1 MTAPDEAA
9 AFPALAAI
17 FSRRSRRFPLGGSLT
32 GPLAYTSDAKPLP
45 LSEEEEAILVAAA
58 TGVTGIIREEWLF
71 LDAGGQPTGGDKLAS
86 FTGRTYPSPLASKST
101 EVFWTNDAGTY
112 LLPQR
117 DVRAGSYTENQS
129 PADHGMLRG
138 TAARLSA
145 ERLEIPRRQPN
156 LFAFNHQL
164 INVPGSTVFIPI
176 ADMTRQCI
184 TAMLLYFDRPH
195 GYYLVDC
202 GLGGDPLRPFVAS
215 GLLSDAHPVDLADFE
230 RWQMVDANGVESGL
244 VVANLAT
251 ATQALGL
258 GGHPFSGGKGRVIMG
273 GERHWHAIGGTGPAS
288 GLGFRFHRVPDGA
301 PARPLPHDF
310 SPAHIRAGLE
320 RSLRLLRTDHLDLLQ
335 LHMSPSLA
343 TIQADHAVKTLQ
355 SLRDEGKVRFIGSSS
370 TIPHLWDLLDLEVFD
385 AFQIPYSALE
395 RDHEVAITEA
405 HQRGAGVIIRG
416 GVAKGGPRPDRPQ
429 FKNVWEAW
437 DAAGLGQLLEAGQSP
452 VEFVLRFTLAQPG
465 LSTII
470 VGTASVGHLQDNMAR
485 ALQGPLPADVYQE
498 ARQRL
503 DAVGVAPLRRDQAA

>member
-129 PADHGMLRG
+129 PADHGMLHG
-138 TAARLSA
+138 TAVRLSA

-195 GYYLVDC
+195 GYYLVDRR
-202 GLGGDPLRPFVAS
+202 LDGDPLRPFVTS

-301 PARPLPHDF
+301 PAGAGQEIPVGLDGLFEGAIPPYHPTIEDAVDFVVGLRWGEQGIFTGGGLTPWTDPAIVTRIPRPCAEAVAATKTMARYIWDSYGRF
-310 SPAHIRAGLE
+310 PATIDPFLTTVWYQAHHLDVGFYDRFYPPEAVPGHIR
-320 RSLRLLRTDHLDLLQ
+320 THL
-335 LHMSPSLA
+335 
-343 TIQADHAVKTLQ
+343 
-355 SLRDEGKVRFIGSSS
+355 
-370 TIPHLWDLLDLEVFD
+370 
-385 AFQIPYSALE
+385 
-395 RDHEVAITEA
+395 
-405 HQRGAGVIIRG
+405 
-416 GVAKGGPRPDRPQ
+416 
-429 FKNVWEAW
+429 
-437 DAAGLGQLLEAGQSP
+437 
-452 VEFVLRFTLAQPG
+452 
-465 LSTII
+465 
-470 VGTASVGHLQDNMAR
+470 AR
-485 ALQGPLPADVYQE
+485 WHP
-498 ARQRL
+498 
-503 DAVGVAPLRRDQAA
+503 

>member
-1 MTAPDEAA
+1 VTAPDEAA

-45 LSEEEEAILVAAA
+45 LSDTEEAILVAAA
-58 TGVTGIIREEWLF
+58 TGVTGIIREEWPF

-86 FTGRTYPSPLASKST
+86 FTGRTFASPLANKST

-117 DVRAGSYTENQS
+117 DVRAVSYTENQT
-129 PADHGMLRG
+129 PADHHALRG

-195 GYYLVDC
+195 GYYLVDRR
-202 GLGGDPLRPFVAS
+202 LDGDPLRPFVTS

-258 GGHPFSGGKGRVIMG
+258 GGHPFSGGKGRVVMG

-301 PARPLPHDF
+301 PVAAGEEIPVGLDDLFEGAIPPYHPTIEDAVDFVVGLRWGEHGVFTGDGLTPWTDPAVVARIPRPSAEAVAATKTMTRYIWDSYGRF
-310 SPAHIRAGLE
+310 PATTDPFLTTVWYQAHHLDVGFYDRFYPPEAVPEHIR
-320 RSLRLLRTDHLDLLQ
+320 THL
-335 LHMSPSLA
+335 
-343 TIQADHAVKTLQ
+343 
-355 SLRDEGKVRFIGSSS
+355 
-370 TIPHLWDLLDLEVFD
+370 
-385 AFQIPYSALE
+385 
-395 RDHEVAITEA
+395 
-405 HQRGAGVIIRG
+405 
-416 GVAKGGPRPDRPQ
+416 
-429 FKNVWEAW
+429 
-437 DAAGLGQLLEAGQSP
+437 
-452 VEFVLRFTLAQPG
+452 
-465 LSTII
+465 
-470 VGTASVGHLQDNMAR
+470 AR
-485 ALQGPLPADVYQE
+485 WHP
-498 ARQRL
+498 
-503 DAVGVAPLRRDQAA
+503 

>member
-17 FSRRSRRFPLGGSLT
+17 FTRRSRRFPLGGSLT

-45 LSEEEEAILVAAA
+45 LSDTEEAILVAAA
-58 TGVTGIIREEWLF
+58 TGITGIIREEWPF
-71 LDAGGQPTGGDKLAS
+71 LDADGEPTGGDKLAS
-86 FTGRTYPSPLASKST
+86 FTGRTYPSPLANKST

-112 LLPQR
+112 LLSQR
-117 DVRAGSYTENQS
+117 DVRAGSYTENQT
-129 PADHGMLRG
+129 PADHHALHG

-195 GYYLVDC
+195 GYYLVDRR
-202 GLGGDPLRPFVAS
+202 LGGDPLRPFVTS

-230 RWQMVDANGVESGL
+230 RWQMVDASGVESGL

-301 PARPLPHDF
+301 PAGAVQEIPVGLDGLFEGAIPPYHPTIEDAVDF
-310 SPAHIRAGLE
+310 VVGLRWGEQGIFTGDSLTPWTDPAVVTRIPPPSAEAVAATKAMARYIWDSYGRFPATIDPFLTTVWYQAH
-320 RSLRLLRTDHLDLLQ
+320 HLD
-335 LHMSPSLA
+335 
-343 TIQADHAVKTLQ
+343 
-355 SLRDEGKVRFIGSSS
+355 
-370 TIPHLWDLLDLEVFD
+370 
-385 AFQIPYSALE
+385 
-395 RDHEVAITEA
+395 
-405 HQRGAGVIIRG
+405 
-416 GVAKGGPRPDRPQ
+416 
-429 FKNVWEAW
+429 
-437 DAAGLGQLLEAGQSP
+437 
-452 VEFVLRFTLAQPG
+452 
-465 LSTII
+465 
-470 VGTASVGHLQDNMAR
+470 VGF
-485 ALQGPLPADVYQE
+485 
-498 ARQRL
+498 
-503 DAVGVAPLRRDQAA
+503 